1 MTLKLLHTIGHKQN
15 ILRVLTTVVIS
26 FLLLSPDQNS
36 AAQSQDEW
44 PCFHGPDRTNKSGE
58 TGLLQRWPSGGPRL
72 LLTFE
77 GLGEGY
83 SSVSIADG
91 LLYTAGSVN
100 KQPFVYAFDLK
111 GKLVWKKPVGKA
123 WTTTASWAS
132 SYTGPRSTP
141 TYDNG
146 VVYFLGEMGRLAA
159 FEAKT
164 GKEIWQRDLREEF
177 NAPVPEYGYA
187 ESVMIDGNNL
197 YVRPA
202 GKKGHQICLDKKTG
216 KLIWANTRI
225 PGIEGYTSPVT
236 GMIGSYKQV
245 TGASA
250 VSYYGVDTKTGNFL
264 WKVDVINQQDCNISD
279 AVLFKDYVF
288 ISSGY
293 ALGSMLYKLNV
304 SGNEIKPEKIW
315 ESKLM
320 DNHHGGVILHNGYVY
335 GSGSRGS
342 RGWHCLDV
350 MTGKLMWK
358 ATNDE
363 GCITYADGMLY
374 TLEQRG
380 TMRLVKASPEKYE
393 VAGEFK
399 VPSGGT
405 GMYWAHP
412 VVCGKRLYI
421 RHADKL
427 FVYDVSR

>member
-1 MTLKLLHTIGHKQN
+1 MRSATEIYKRNTKVTPALFTAIVICILLITSN
-15 ILRVLTTVVIS
+15 NNAT
-26 FLLLSPDQNS
+26 
-36 AAQSQDEW
+36 AQSTDEW
-44 PCFHGPDRTNKSGE
+44 PCFHGPDRTNKSPE
-58 TGLLQRWPSGGPRL
+58 TGLAQKWPSGGPRL
-72 LLTFE
+72 LITME

-91 LLYTAGSVN
+91 MLYTAGSVN
-100 KQPFVYAFDLK
+100 RQPFVYAYDLK
-111 GKLVWKKPVGKA
+111 GKLIWKKPVGKA

-141 TYDNG
+141 TFDNG
-146 VVYFLGEMGRLAA
+146 VIYFLGELGRLIA
-159 FEAKT
+159 FETKT
-164 GKEIWQRDLREEF
+164 GKEIWQRDLMEEF
-177 NAPVPEYGYA
+177 SAPVPEYGYA

-216 KLIWANTRI
+216 KLIWANNQI
-225 PGIEGYTSPVT
+225 PGVEGYTSAVT
-236 GMIGSYKQV
+236 GEIGGYKQV

-250 VSYYGVDTKTGNFL
+250 VCYYGLDVKTGQLL
-264 WKVDVINQQDCNISD
+264 WTVDVINQQECNIGD
-279 AVLFKDYVF
+279 AVLFRDYVF

-293 ALGSMLYKLNV
+293 AKGSMLYKLNI
-304 SGNEIKPEKIW
+304 SGKEIKPEKIW

-350 MTGKLMWK
+350 MTGKQMWK
-358 ATNDE
+358 VTNDE

-374 TLEQRG
+374 TLDQRG
-380 TMRLVKASPEKYE
+380 TMKLVRAIPDKYE
-393 VAGEFK
+393 VTGEFK

-405 GMYWAHP
+405 GMHWAHP
-412 VVCGKRLYI
+412 VICGKKLYI
-421 RHADKL
+421 RHADKI

>member
-1 MTLKLLHTIGHKQN
+1 MSETVCLRRYQNVVHMMIRPVFVFVLIIVTLNRAG
-15 ILRVLTTVVIS
+15 
-26 FLLLSPDQNS
+26 
-36 AAQSQDEW
+36 SQVNDEW
-44 PCFHGPDRTNKSGE
+44 PCFHGPERTNKSTE
-58 TGLLQRWPSGGPRL
+58 TGLAKKWPAGGPRL
-72 LLTFE
+72 LNTVS

-91 LLYTAGSVN
+91 MIFTAGSVN
-100 KQPFVYAFDLK
+100 KQPFVYAFDMQ
-111 GKLVWKKPVGKA
+111 GKLVWKKSAGGA
-123 WTTTASWAS
+123 WSTTSSWAS
-132 SYTGPRSTP
+132 SYTGSRSTP

-146 VVYFLGEMGRLAA
+146 VIYFLGEMGRLIA
-159 FEAKT
+159 FDSGT
-164 GKEIWQRDLREEF
+164 GKEIWHRELMEEF
-177 NAPVPEYGYA
+177 GAPVPEYGYA
-187 ESVMIDGNNL
+187 ESVMIDGDNL

-216 KLIWANTRI
+216 KLIWANTQI

-236 GMIGSYKQV
+236 GMIGGCKQV

-250 VSYYGVDTKTGNFL
+250 ICYYGVDTKTGRLL
-264 WKVDVINQQDCNISD
+264 WKIDVVNQQECNIGD
-279 AVLFKDYVF
+279 AILFDNYVF

-293 ALGSMLYKLNV
+293 AKGSMLYKLNV
-304 SGNEIKPEKIW
+304 AGKEIRPEKVW
-315 ESKLM
+315 ESRLM
-320 DNHHGGVILHNGYVY
+320 DNHHGGVILHKGYVY

-342 RGWHCLDV
+342 RGWYCLDV
-350 MTGKLMWK
+350 MTGEQKWK

-380 TMRLVKASPEKYE
+380 TMRLVSATPDKYE
-393 VAGEFK
+393 VTGEFK

-412 VVCGKRLYI
+412 VICGKRLYI